1 MTWQYLFLCD
11 ISTFLC
17 CLWSRVSNFILIAQ
31 IEGTVTRHWEV
42 TAVSIRLVDGSTWP
56 GMLRR
61 RPNKRQ
67 KAPSFMVTK
76 VQPAG
81 FYLINA
87 PSSTFCFLFLGVLQ
101 IILKGLLICWLF
113 GVGWREY
120 SLISNRL
127 SMIIWLWNCPQAWWF
142 IYVRIV
148 PTPSDVHKTQYV
160 TMSRVLVDILG
171 ALGHY
176 GGEFTASSSCEIMQI
191 GVDIGAKC
199 KMHS

>member
-1 MTWQYLFLCD
+1 MTIFISMWHFNVSMLFVVQSFKFHFDCPNWGHGHSPLGSHCCFN
-11 ISTFLC
+11 STC
-17 CLWSRVSNFILIAQ
+17 WWVNMARNAQ
-31 IEGTVTRHWEV
+31 EKAKQEAEGTELYGH
-42 TAVSIRLVDGSTWP
+42 
-56 GMLRR
+56 
-61 RPNKRQ
+61 Q
-67 KAPSFMVTK
+67 
-76 VQPAG
+76 
-81 FYLINA
+81 
-87 PSSTFCFLFLGVLQ
+87 SSTCRILSYKRAIFHIFFFLGVLQ

-148 PTPSDVHKTQYV
+148 PTPSDVHKTQYYV